1 MPFFRCNQVMHPHKR
16 SCLSVGLFLSLFFFL
31 FLFSF
36 LLSRTERALSKV
48 YDTDRGRCGRKVE
61 CTDPLRHIL
70 WRTIEARVRCFI
82 SKEVFH
88 TSIFNSVCLY
98 VHYLSW
104 LSNVHQSVCLF
115 IRPKLQNGR
124 ESTCIENYCQWDHY
138 FFGRP
143 ICFCFRFCHLTS
155 FLQSFRVCAS
165 KDLVTPT
172 KSSALALVCIPP
184 QSAFFWRSGRASLQI
199 IYKSFKEAPEAS
211 ESRTGH
217 PQSPQKI
224 LMVFHWLMLY

>member
-82 SKEVFH
+82 SKKVFQ
-88 TSIFNSVCLY
+88 TSICTSVCLY
-98 VHYLSW
+98 VHYLTW
-104 LSNVHQSVCLF
+104 LSINLFVCSSVQNCRTDVRAHASKITVNEITISLDAPYVFVFVFVILPHFCRVSESVHQRIWS
-115 IRPKLQNGR
+115 R
-124 ESTCIENYCQWDHY
+124 
-138 FFGRP
+138 
-143 ICFCFRFCHLTS
+143 
-155 FLQSFRVCAS
+155 
-165 KDLVTPT
+165 
-172 KSSALALVCIPP
+172 P
-184 QSAFFWRSGRASLQI
+184 QSHRRSPWSASLHNQH
-199 IYKSFKEAPEAS
+199 FFDDLEEHH
-211 ESRTGH
+211 SR
-217 PQSPQKI
+217 
-224 LMVFHWLMLY
+224 